1 MRAIPRLSRNTRY
14 LLSARVLLH
23 RSGRA

>member
-14 LLSARVLLH
+14 LLSVRVLLH